1 MVHLGATHKLKENNR
16 GAICPVTSKTYLY
29 PSLPLF
35 FFFWFAIIL
44 ESTNKQSTKK
54 NYIFMAKLVD
64 SPATPDHFSVRGF

>member
-1 MVHLGATHKLKENNR
+1 MSCDIQDLPISL
-16 GAICPVTSKTYLY
+16 S
-29 PSLPLF
+29 PSF